1 MNIRRSGADLI
12 EEQSLMEIDEGGVLM
27 SQRLYERTLITN
39 KSSLHGLF
47 HIFLVQIS
55 EVLGDNI
62 RVAFEKRFVPNFNY
76 ALDGAVVPL
85 MDGAVIWEAPL
96 FSYELKQQVSGDLS
110 DQSLKDVKEFFLQ
123 AFYMRKN
130 RKLWHCLTDMMDF
143 HYFKCQDKDDFLD
156 IQSYIYIHTDVTN
169 LDSYKKHMLLL
180 TKMFNN
186 EIIT

>member
-1 MNIRRSGADLI
+1 M
-12 EEQSLMEIDEGGVLM
+12 
-27 SQRLYERTLITN
+27 
-39 KSSLHGLF
+39 
-47 HIFLVQIS
+47 
-55 EVLGDNI
+55 
-62 RVAFEKRFVPNFNY
+62 AFEKRFVPNFNY

-143 HYFKCQDKDDFLD
+143 HYFKCQDKDDFLV
-156 IQSYIYIHTDVTN
+156 IQSYIYIRTDVTN
-169 LDSYKKHMLLL
+169 LDSYKTHMLLL